1 MLDLRTGQKPD
12 EVAREKGHDGIA
24 NDILAYPDGPFEAIS
39 EQMDTDTAAA
49 RWDDA
54 RAVALP
60 PPETGDRFDYKWLD
74 EECAYA
80 AKLRQLYDR
89 GVLRLAKGTRL
100 AEFLGEQLNR
110 DAPAVNS
117 RYWNNRTQTTD
128 TPLGQRVYKRKPD
141 ELETLK
147 ADGVESARIDLETL
161 ASRSQA
167 SVARQLREAAES
179 NLTDSFKGVR
189 KEVLDAAAVHP
200 RREFTFMLRRRA
212 EARAVDFAVE
222 RLDNGTLVVHSVGR
236 ILRELGLRSGDGFVT
251 YDGQRFTTDDEL
263 ADLAGRLKGSRNRD
277 VPLVVRPVGP
287 TAAPQVVG
295 DNPVTYFNTA
305 TRGTVKAID
314 LWPNTRRGE
323 AARAELN
330 KASMDELWEA
340 IGWLYSWVPNW
351 GDLRVVRKSQLVDLI
366 VASEGCLAPWARSN
380 RKTMRSSYTLRR
392 LIKASMGR
400 ARAQLKS
407 YEAHEAARAGKPL
420 PRTGATQIVGT
431 YNGQYNRLRK
441 LKAADFAAWVA
452 QACVNAQ
459 RGSLL
464 PYNADIAE
472 IMKIMKNP
480 GFESHNG
487 FHEKFDCYCCGMP
500 VVLRGWF
507 VAVEHDH
514 SGEILSIRLRKICNV
529 CNTGDVADVDKL
541 RKKGLSESECRTVVY
556 QLVGEFKNTY
566 RYFGS

>member
-12 EVAREKGHDGIA
+12 EVAREKGYDGIA
-24 NDILAYPDGPFEAIS
+24 NDILAYPDGPFEVIS

-60 PPETGDRFDYKWLD
+60 PPEKGERWNYHWP
-74 EECAYA
+74 EEERAYA

-89 GVLRLAKGTRL
+89 GVLRLANGTSL
-100 AEFLGEQLNR
+100 AEFLGERLNR
-110 DAPAVNS
+110 DAENVRDHYS
-117 RYWNNRTQTTD
+117 RLTD
-128 TPLGQRVYKRKPD
+128 TPLGLRVYKRKPD

-147 ADGVESARIDLETL
+147 ADGVESARAELETL

-167 SVARQLREAAES
+167 SVARQLREAEER
-179 NLTDSFKGVR
+179 NRTDSFKGVR
-189 KEVLDAAAVHP
+189 KRVLDTAAAHP
-200 RREFTFMLRRRA
+200 RRESTFMLPRRA
-212 EARAVDFAVE
+212 NRGAADFAVE
-222 RLDNGTLVVHSVGR
+222 RLHNGTLVVHSVGKT
-236 ILRELGLRSGDGFVT
+236 LRELGLRSGDGFVT
-251 YDGQRFTTDDEL
+251 YDGQRITTVEEL
-263 ADLAGRLKGSRNRD
+263 ADLASRVKGSRNQDAR
-277 VPLVVRPVGP
+277 LVVRPVGP

-305 TRGTVKAID
+305 TSGTVKAID

-323 AARAELN
+323 AARAELK
-330 KASMDELWEA
+330 KASIDELWEA
-340 IGWLYSWVPNW
+340 IGWLYSWVPNF
-351 GDLRVVRKSQLVDLI
+351 GSDSHIGYRKSQLVDLI

-380 RKTMRSSYTLRR
+380 RRVMRSSYKLRR

-407 YEAHEAARAGKPL
+407 YEAHEAARARNPQ
-420 PRTGATQIVGT
+420 PRPGATQIAAT
-431 YNGQYNRLRK
+431 YQGQYRRLRK
-441 LKAADFAAWVA
+441 LKAADFATWAA
-452 QACVNAQ
+452 QACLNAP

-464 PYNADIAE
+464 PYCTDVAE
-472 IMKIMKNP
+472 IMEIMKNP

-487 FHEKFDCYCCGMP
+487 FHEKFDCFCCGIP
-500 VVLRGWF
+500 VVLRGSF

-514 SGEILSIRLRKICNV
+514 EGEIISIRLRSICKA

-541 RKKGLSESECRTVVY
+541 RKEGLSESECRTVVY